1 MEKTYTYT
9 ARSAEN
15 PEQVVTFTFYDRH
28 LLVDVGVPIEHMER
42 ALQARQAKEG
52 VEDEEEKAAYHVQPW
67 LKPMAISAIE
77 RTTHPFNVSDVYADV
92 DEERLSVTA
101 WVRAGGLRLAP
112 VTFNMAHVDNLDAA
126 RAFVKQLEARRAD
139 SGYPGRFPGLL
150 DYWATWAVGALS
162 TVVLLGAW
170 LRKRYKDAAA

>member
-9 ARSAEN
+9 ARSADN
-15 PEQVVTFTFYDRH
+15 PEQVVTFTFYNHH
-28 LLVDVGVPIEHMER
+28 LLVDVGVPIEHVER
-42 ALQARQAKEG
+42 ALQARQAR
-52 VEDEEEKAAYHVQPW
+52 EDEEVEYQIQPW

-77 RTTHPFNVSDVYADV
+77 RGTHPFNVSDVYADV

-112 VTFNMAHVDNLDAA
+112 VTFNMSHVDNIDAA
-126 RAFVKQLEARRAD
+126 AAFVKQLEARKAG

-150 DYWATWAVGALS
+150 DYWATWAVGVLS

-170 LRKRYKDAAA
+170 LRKRYKEASA